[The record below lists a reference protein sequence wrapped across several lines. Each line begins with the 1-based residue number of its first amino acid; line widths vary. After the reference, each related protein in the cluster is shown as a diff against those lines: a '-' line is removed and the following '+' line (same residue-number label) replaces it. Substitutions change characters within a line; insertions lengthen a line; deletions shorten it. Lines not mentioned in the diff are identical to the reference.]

1 MTRRNYHET
10 FHESTRASD
19 KKDMEYVNF
28 IAYLRH
34 QAEVFFSS
42 IMVHRA
48 VPLLFD
54 THMSNNINMQ
64 LIGFKKDILKKT
76 Y

>member
-1 MTRRNYHET
+1 
-10 FHESTRASD
+10 
-19 KKDMEYVNF
+19 MEYVNF

-64 LIGFKKDILKKT
+64 LIGFKKDILKKSIDVYNSISYDVIT
-76 Y
+76 FN

>member
-1 MTRRNYHET
+1 M
-10 FHESTRASD
+10 
-19 KKDMEYVNF
+19 NF
-28 IAYLRH
+28 IAYFRH

-64 LIGFKKDILKKT
+64 LIGFKKNVLKKIC
-76 Y
+76 